1 MHEKNARPAATRLR
15 RYAPRS
21 YGSLREDSSPLNISR
36 GATKSQRTRVP
47 TPATRQRA
55 ATLRPVEGALVT
67 ALASCASV
75 GVRLACGLTTAL
87 TAAADQ
93 STLMAEKILKTN
105 Q

>member
-1 MHEKNARPAATRLR
+1 
-15 RYAPRS
+15 
-21 YGSLREDSSPLNISR
+21 
-36 GATKSQRTRVP
+36 
-47 TPATRQRA
+47 
-55 ATLRPVEGALVT
+55 VT